1 VDDSQSPNSDLDSGG
16 LPLHDEES
24 TGSEDLDFS
33 EEDGTVSDI
42 TGYEGQ
48 FDVALGHDPDVLG
61 DLVSR

>member
-1 VDDSQSPNSDLDSGG
+1 
-16 LPLHDEES
+16 LHDEES

-48 FDVALGHDPDVLG
+48 FDVGLGHDQDVLG

>member
-1 VDDSQSPNSDLDSGG
+1 
-16 LPLHDEES
+16 LHDEES